1 MERRKFIK
9 LSLALGSYILAPQ
22 FSYANPL
29 DLSKINFSAS
39 IETNNSAQTLIIYLY
54 GGASQLAGNLTN
66 FEEIKTVSQSNYDNY
81 FDTVTPT
88 TNNLWK
94 EAGGDAME
102 SLLSSG
108 DMTLFRCCYSQVRE
122 EEGNKAHAVCTSQNQ
137 KGSFDEDSAGIIAN
151 LTNIL
156 SANNSINVNSVM
168 PFVTMEGES
177 TFYRDGNIPVPGYLK
192 PIGLNESFDNPYDRD
207 NVRRWFYYIESERDS
222 APDNYWKPDDQ
233 GGFLPALTGTMDAL
247 AQQHNN
253 SGKIKDIFTQREQRS
268 QFINNIKTSTTPDL
282 GADAYPQDNRFAQ
295 QIEGA
300 IKLLTHNADT
310 KVLTIST
317 GRLGGWD
324 DHNEAK
330 NYVNRTQD
338 LFLSL
343 KSAMAHI
350 RVEGKENNINIM
362 VFGEFG
368 RNVNLNSANG
378 WDHGNLQNLYVLG
391 GHGYFNH
398 QGIVGETVLE
408 NTGRVNRLYMKP
420 KPGTYQFEPLSI
432 AATLYKI
439 YGIEN
444 PEELTGGYG
453 PIDRLFV

>member
-22 FSYANPL
+22 FSYASPL
-29 DLSKINFSAS
+29 DLSKINFSAA
-39 IETNNSAQTLIIYLY
+39 IETSNAAQTLIIYLY
-54 GGASQLAGNLTN
+54 GGASQLAGNLSN
-66 FEEIKTVSQSNYDNY
+66 IEEIKMASQSNYDNY
-81 FDTVTPT
+81 FNTVTQT

-122 EEGNKAHAVCTSQNQ
+122 EVNNKAHAVCTAQNQ

-156 SANNSINVNSVM
+156 SANNSINANSVM

-177 TFYRDGNIPVPGYLK
+177 TFYRDGHIPVPGYLK

-207 NVRRWFYYIESERDS
+207 NVRRWYYYTEAERDS
-222 APDNYWKPDDQ
+222 APDNYWKPDNQ
-233 GGFLPALTGTMDAL
+233 GGFLPALTTTMDTL
-247 AQQHNN
+247 AQQHN
-253 SGKIKDIFTQREQRS
+253 STGKIKDIFTQRDSRS
-268 QFINNIKTSTTPDL
+268 QFINSIKTSTTPDL
-282 GADAYPQDNRFAQ
+282 GSDAYPQDSRFAE

-317 GRLGGWD
+317 GRLGSWD
-324 DHNEAK
+324 DHNEAR

-350 RVEGKENNINIM
+350 RAEG
-362 VFGEFG
+362 
-368 RNVNLNSANG
+368 
-378 WDHGNLQNLYVLG
+378 
-391 GHGYFNH
+391 
-398 QGIVGETVLE
+398 
-408 NTGRVNRLYMKP
+408 
-420 KPGTYQFEPLSI
+420 
-432 AATLYKI
+432 
-439 YGIEN
+439 
-444 PEELTGGYG
+444 
-453 PIDRLFV
+453 